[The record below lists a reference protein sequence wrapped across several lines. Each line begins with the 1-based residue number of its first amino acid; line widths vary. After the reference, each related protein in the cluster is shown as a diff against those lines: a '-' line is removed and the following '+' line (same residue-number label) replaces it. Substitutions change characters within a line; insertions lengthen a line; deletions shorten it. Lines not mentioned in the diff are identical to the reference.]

1 MEVKVKKITDWER
14 VVNAARFTAHKEE
27 LGHEPSDQWKKKI
40 ALSEHSPFRLL
51 EFDIQL
57 ADVPYYVV
65 MHLVRHFMGVE
76 KFVTTQREDRTTSGT
91 PRSELKQDALVG
103 VQFSANAQALIN
115 ISRKR
120 LCLGQPSPETRM
132 AWTKVKEAIA
142 EVDPVMA
149 SAMRKECVYRGRCPE
164 AQCCGYDKTEVFQNE
179 LKEYWKV

>member
-1 MEVKVKKITDWER
+1 MEVKVKKITSWER

-40 ALSEHSPFRLL
+40 ALSEHSPLRLL

-57 ADVPYYVV
+57 TDVPYYVV
-65 MHLVRHFMGVE
+65 MHLVRHFIGVE

-91 PRSELKQDALVG
+91 PRSELRQDALVG
-103 VQFSANAQALIN
+103 VQFSANAQALVN

-120 LCLGQPSPETRM
+120 LCHKAHPETRL
-132 AWTKVKEAIA
+132 AWYKIREAI
-142 EVDPVMA
+142 EEIDPVVA
-149 SAMRKECVYRGRCPE
+149 SVMRRECCYRGRCPE
-164 AQCCGYDKTEVFQNE
+164 AQCCGYDKTEAFQNE